1 MRRTYTQKEVYD
13 YLLANPLET
22 AVHFGNLEDMDGKD
36 YIFVDYYNDVPMLRD
51 NDADYQSVLQIS
63 VLTKDYE
70 NRKTLTDYIKDKFLI
85 SPNYS
90 FSDEHEYYMAQFTTG
105 LFIVPEDEP
114 EVEPDP
120 EPEEEEDG

>member
-1 MRRTYTQKEVYD
+1 MRRTYTQKEVFD
-13 YLLANPLET
+13 YLSANPLGT

-51 NDADYQSVLQIS
+51 NEADYQNVIQIS

-70 NRKTLTDYIKDKFLI
+70 NRKTLTQYIKDKFLI
-85 SPNYS
+85 SPTYS

-105 LFIVPEDEP
+105 LFISQED
-114 EVEPDP
+114 DP
-120 EPEEEEDG
+120 EPVPDENEDGE

>member
-1 MRRTYTQKEVYD
+1 MRRSYTQKEVFD
-13 YLLANPLET
+13 YLSANPLGT

-51 NDADYQSVLQIS
+51 DDADYQSVIQIS

-70 NRKTLTDYIKDKFLI
+70 NRKTLTNYIKDEFLI
-85 SPNYS
+85 SPTYS

-105 LFIVPEDEP
+105 LFIVPEED
-114 EVEPDP
+114 EPDP
-120 EPEEEEDG
+120 VPDEDEDGE